1 MPTESHTGKSIGV
14 YCQPGGNY
22 SRLYLSADR
31 QSYSGVCYKCST
43 RLRVRAGP
51 QGLDTKRLSI
61 TCPRMPPMRPGV

>member
-1 MPTESHTGKSIGV
+1 MSSPAATGKSIGV

-31 QSYSGVCYKCST
+31 QHYSGMCYKCAT

-51 QGLDTKRLSI
+51 EGWDTKRLNI
-61 TCPRMPPMRPGV
+61 ACPRLPLTRLP